1 MHSNL
6 LDNLTFLNNLDSGKL
21 IYLNISSNDFSPQD
35 LSVFSRFTNLEYFHL
50 GGTSFY
56 GNLESLKKLINLWSL
71 DISHTN
77 IEEGLES
84 LPNKLNQAVLWKK
97 EERGLKKELMP
108 YCKVD
113 LSLWSCY
120 VFQLWKKNQRG
131 YKLLQERIFG
141 INPSFDIEKLIGEFE
156 FFNAKTG
163 EFQGN
168 FQFLT
173 SYLEKEMLLEKKTKE
188 LFKLELK
195 IKELTSL
202 IEEQKQKIVEAYL
215 RFATSEEQK
224 LIKELVTKYLEY
236 TKFKKQAMNSSDYE
250 EKCEDYDD
258 QCKAIKKNLRTRLNK
273 ETMNS
278 VQRIITDCENL
289 VNWEIELENNHY
301 NQAKLL
307 GYSNQSIDN
316 NEKSFRNDEL
326 LISPRKKIIILN
338 ENENK
343 VIAKNLPA
351 NIYQLSLEF
360 LKTKDYFYLAR
371 KNTLK
376 NLQIQIQELEKTLN
390 KKDKAGSISEF
401 IVSVGCFTR
410 FLDYGITKI
419 VGKSLKS
426 SSDLLKT
433 FYISSQG
440 KKIHL
445 TFKNSEEE
453 ILNNQEIHFAYSQ
466 LNSALNGNKDHD
478 LFGILDNLYHSAF
491 KSDYHLYD
499 ILKKQV
505 NIWPDRKLNQERLEQ
520 IYRALQTNLSM
531 LDQEINEEFCKL
543 KSDDQTQIR
552 KENEERIE
560 NNQVVII
567 NQEQRVKELTE
578 QIDNKEKELEELIK
592 SIKSKLESKNFL
604 ASERTK
610 ITRERHNLL
619 DKFLQ
624 TEVIESDLNKVA
636 KGKKI
641 NLQAITETKKVIKKI
656 QEKLDKLNFQ
666 QSESVEDQSPY
677 LRANQIMDLSRKF
690 K

>member
-1 MHSNL
+1 
-6 LDNLTFLNNLDSGKL
+6 
-21 IYLNISSNDFSPQD
+21 
-35 LSVFSRFTNLEYFHL
+35 
-50 GGTSFY
+50 
-56 GNLESLKKLINLWSL
+56 
-71 DISHTN
+71 
-77 IEEGLES
+77 
-84 LPNKLNQAVLWKK
+84 
-97 EERGLKKELMP
+97 
-108 YCKVD
+108 
-113 LSLWSCY
+113 
-120 VFQLWKKNQRG
+120 
-131 YKLLQERIFG
+131 LQERIFG